1 MTLVSTAALPW
12 SSVRPLTTA
21 KDRAGKHQAVN
32 LTDLSTS
39 PKQVYLPGPLFW
51 KAFRFQNV
59 VGVSHVGQ

>member
-39 PKQVYLPGPLFW
+39 PKQVYFAG
-51 KAFRFQNV
+51 AV
-59 VGVSHVGQ
+59 VSG